1 MLNSPAVE
9 HRWRLMLVDD
19 HPLFREGVAALLA
32 QHPEYLTVAQASDGL
47 EAESQAKIHQPDLVL
62 MDISMKNGNGID
74 ASLRLKARF
83 PAMKIL
89 ALTMHANPEM
99 VQLALQAGIDGY
111 LLKESAA
118 TELVKALQQLTCGRR
133 YISAELNDCLLSLV
147 NQDVQLSEKI
157 NLLSLRERQVFQLLA
172 EGLNNQEIA
181 DKLHLSIKTVE
192 TYRSRLLQKLQLK
205 DLVALT
211 KLALRLGIVQA

>member
-47 EAESQAKIHQPDLVL
+47 EAERQAKIQQPDLVL